1 VARILWRTPPPAR
14 RLGGAALTLLA
25 IAVAVA
31 GLLPVRSSIDL
42 STAALVLVVPVAIGV
57 AVGGFPV
64 LPLGVLGGFV
74 AFDFFFIPPYY
85 TLDVG
90 AAEHWVSVGVYTA
103 VGLIVGGVVAQVQGA
118 RAVAEERESEVRML
132 YDLSQVVAGSDSLA
146 DALSAVARL
155 ARQRFDLDT
164 VAILLGDPASAE
176 PGGGLRI
183 VACAGPALAEADVER
198 LAHALPGEGFASVPG
213 PAGLMAGPLPTV
225 TGPAGLLAVTA
236 PPLGPER
243 ARLLTLFAT
252 QAGVAVER
260 ARLAEE
266 TARGRTLAEVDRLR
280 SALMGA
286 VSHDLRT
293 PLASIKASVSDL
305 ANPGVALGD
314 DDRGVLLSTI
324 EEETDR
330 LTRFVTNLLDMTRI
344 ESGGLQVNRSATPL
358 YELIED
364 VLVRFGT
371 LFRGPVSVDV
381 PDDLPLVDV
390 DYMLVEQVL
399 ANLLE
404 NVIRHCPAGTATH
417 IGVRSTGSAVEVRV
431 SDDGPGI
438 PAGERERVFA
448 FFYQA
453 RAGGPGGT
461 GMGLAI
467 CRGIIEAHG
476 GQIWVEPT
484 PGGGSSF
491 AMRLP
496 LSAVPADPELAPS
509 EPGP

>member
-1 VARILWRTPPPAR
+1 VVAYRFWRTPPLAR
-14 RLGGAALTLLA
+14 RLGGAALTVLGV
-25 IAVAVA
+25 AVAVA
-31 GLLPVRSSIDL
+31 GMLPVRSSIEI

-64 LPLGVLGGFV
+64 APVGVLTGFV

-85 TLDVG
+85 TLRVG
-90 AAEHWVSVGVYTA
+90 AAQHWASLGVYTA

-132 YDLSQVVAGSDSLA
+132 YDLSQVVAASDTLA
-146 DALSAVARL
+146 AALEAVARL
-155 ARQRFDLDT
+155 ARERFDLDT
-164 VAILLGDPASAE
+164 VAVLLAE
-176 PGGGLRI
+176 PEGGLR
-183 VACAGPALAEADVER
+183 VAASDGPALAEGEVRR
-198 LAHALPGEGFASVPG
+198 LLDALPGDGFAAVPG
-213 PAGLMAGPLPTV
+213 PPGLMAGPLPTV
-225 TGPAGLLAVTA
+225 TGPAGVLAVTA
-236 PPLGPER
+236 GLLGPAR
-243 ARLLTLFAT
+243 VRLLTLFAT

-260 ARLAEE
+260 ARLADE

-305 ANPGVALGD
+305 ADPGVALGD
-314 DDRGVLLSTI
+314 EDRRVLLSTI

-358 YELIED
+358 DELIEA

-371 LFRGPVSVDV
+371 LFRGPISVDV

-417 IGVRSTGSAVEVRV
+417 IGVRSSGSWVELRV

-438 PAGERERVFA
+438 PAPERERVFA

-453 RAGGPGGT
+453 PAGGQGGT

-467 CRGIIEAHG
+467 CRGIVEAHG
-476 GQIWVEPT
+476 GEMWVEQT

-491 AMRLP
+491 AVRLP
-496 LSAVPADPELAPS
+496 VSAVPADPDLAPS
-509 EPGP
+509 GPGR